1 MSKNL
6 YIKPAIATEDD
17 STLYLNTLSTTP
29 GGEVQIVTTG
39 STVNT
44 IGPDKHVIVGDM
56 LVGPGH
62 NKSVPTDLYVDGSIT
77 IEKGNDVTVGDETVE
92 NEGILYVNGS
102 ITCTDTIDI
111 DGDLVFDDGP
121 VDSQNFG
128 IKNGSADFTGWT
140 PVGEGP
146 YSDLFQKQITF
157 TVPFKDDKYSI
168 QLQPINYPNSATG
181 GTGSGKSGYL
191 FPVNK
196 TPNGFKIYLH
206 TMPADLEYI
215 DWMAIKY

>member
-1 MSKNL
+1 MAKQE
-6 YIKPAIATEDD
+6 YITPSIAVERD
-17 STLYLNTLSTTP
+17 STGYMNVLSTTP
-29 GGEVQIVTTG
+29 AGEVQIVTTG

-92 NEGILYVNGS
+92 NEGILHVNGS

-111 DGDLVFDDGP
+111 DGDLIFDDGP

-140 PVGEGP
+140 LVGEGP
-146 YSDLFQKQITF
+146 YNTLFQKQITF
-157 TVPFKDDKYSI
+157 TAPFSDDRYSVM
-168 QLQPINYPNSATG
+168 LQPVNYPNPTG
-181 GTGSGKSGYL
+181 GGGAGFIGYL
-191 FPVNK
+191 FPINK
-196 TPNGFKIYLH
+196 TPNGFKIYVR
-206 TMPADLEYI
+206 TIPSDLEYI
-215 DWMAIKY
+215 DWVAIKY